1 MTCHRIG
8 GAIVCISPFYRL
20 PLRDGTHV
28 FMEWHSYLGPT
39 FFRDRNRTRI
49 IEDWYEDPR
58 MVEACEWFTGR
69 GNKA

>member
-8 GAIVCISPFYRL
+8 GAIVCVSPFYLL
-20 PLRDGTHV
+20 PLSDGTRV
-28 FMEWHSYLGPT
+28 FMEWHSYCGPT
-39 FFRDRNRTRI
+39 FYRDRDCNRM
-49 IEDWYEDPR
+49 IEDWYDDPR